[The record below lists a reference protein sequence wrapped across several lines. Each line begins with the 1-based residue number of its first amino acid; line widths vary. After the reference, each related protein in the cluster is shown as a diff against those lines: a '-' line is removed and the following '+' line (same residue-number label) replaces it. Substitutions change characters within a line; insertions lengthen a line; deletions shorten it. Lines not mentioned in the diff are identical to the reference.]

1 MAANSNNA
9 VSASNG
15 RKANL
20 QFVFP
25 PRGLRG
31 STIGWNAQ
39 QTVTAN
45 LRRGDGLSETKKLLL
60 TIHGN
65 VIQRVSH
72 SVHLCKACSMCTD
85 GGMCA

>member
-1 MAANSNNA
+1 MAAGSNSA
-9 VSASNG
+9 VSASSG

-31 STIGWNAQ
+31 LTISRNAQ

-45 LRRGDGLSETKKLLL
+45 LRRGERLSETKKLLL

-65 VIQRVSH
+65 VIERVSH
-72 SVHLCKACSMCTD
+72 RVHVCKACSMCTD
-85 GGMCA
+85 GEMCA